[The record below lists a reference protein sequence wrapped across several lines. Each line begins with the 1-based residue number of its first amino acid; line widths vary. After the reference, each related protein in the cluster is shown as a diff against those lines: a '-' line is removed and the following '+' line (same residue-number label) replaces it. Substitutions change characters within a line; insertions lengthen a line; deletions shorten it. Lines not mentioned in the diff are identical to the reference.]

1 MKKYIISF
9 MLIGSI
15 ACTHAKELYGEYP
28 GYEEGE
34 PTFFQRAQDKYDT
47 VKGKIK
53 ETFQGA
59 KEAYQHMSL
68 DQKINLSEKVI
79 GKLSQIQGQLE
90 SFPGQIDTFL
100 DNNQRLPE
108 ITVNKFNAIKRDAS
122 SLAKRV
128 EAFKKEKMKKRD
140 ELRTQEARG
149 EELE

>member
-9 MLIGSI
+9 MLIGSG
-15 ACTHAKELYGEYP
+15 ACIHAEELYGEYP
-28 GYEEGE
+28 GYGAEK
-34 PTFFQRAQDKYDT
+34 PTLFQRTQEKYDT

-68 DQKINLSEKVI
+68 DQKINLSEKII
-79 GKLSQIQGQLE
+79 GKLSQLQSQLE

-108 ITVNKFNAIKRDAS
+108 ITVNKFNSIKREAS
-122 SLAKRV
+122 DLAKRV
-128 EAFKKEKMKKRD
+128 ETFKKEKMKKRD
-140 ELRTQEARG
+140 ELRKQE
-149 EELE
+149 E